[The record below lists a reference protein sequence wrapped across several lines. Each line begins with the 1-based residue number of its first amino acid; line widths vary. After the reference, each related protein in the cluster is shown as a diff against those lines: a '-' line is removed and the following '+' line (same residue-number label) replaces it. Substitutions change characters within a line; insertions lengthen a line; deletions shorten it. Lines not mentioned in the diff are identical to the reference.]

1 MVTTIQTCANSRAHA
16 INKRR
21 RPHRIRLRKQG
32 EPSAGSVY
40 TNCSAPF
47 YVTEIEP
54 WEREERCRL
63 TAEECVMDDQYYYVH
78 GRLTVP
84 FRNGRGQVS
93 WDVWVLINP
102 EHVADGSKKDT
113 QSKPKQVRGRLSSAI
128 PGYPDT
134 LALPV
139 KVTFY
144 DKSTTPDIILGETEH
159 PLYEE
164 QEQGITFQR
173 WLELRPLHASYHRYT
188 DAQ

>member
-1 MVTTIQTCANSRAHA
+1 METTIQKCANSQSHEMT
-16 INKRR
+16 KLRR
-21 RPHRIRLRKQG
+21 RHRIRLRKQG
-32 EPSAGSVY
+32 ELSTGSVY
-40 TNCSAPF
+40 TDCSAPF

-63 TAEECVMDDQYYYVH
+63 TAEECIMDDQYYYVH
-78 GRLTVP
+78 GSLTVP
-84 FRNGRGQVS
+84 YRNGRGQVS

-102 EHVADGSKKDT
+102 EHVLHGTKKDVH
-113 QSKPKQVRGRLSSAI
+113 SKPEQVKGRLSSAI

-139 KVTFY
+139 QVTFHA
-144 DKSTTPDIILGETEH
+144 KSATPEISLGETEH

-173 WLELRPLHASYHRYT
+173 WLELRPLHVSYHRYT